1 MLSVMLVL
9 QLVARPVN
17 QGCHCYRV
25 FGFRVLWKKTLQG
38 FDSRSLNSSA
48 QACNPH

>member
-1 MLSVMLVL
+1 MLFVMLVL

-25 FGFRVLWKKTLQG
+25 FVWKTLQG